1 MMNKNGVSESLKTR
15 WNERRSKLE
24 IIGEVLS
31 VARNGARK
39 TEIVYRTNLNFTRLA
54 SYIQYLEEKKF
65 LETSDHIFKTTSK
78 GEEFLRDYQNMRD
91 VLLTEEA

>member
-1 MMNKNGVSESLKTR
+1 MK
-15 WNERRSKLE
+15 ERRSKLE
-24 IIGEVLS
+24 IIGAVLS

-39 TEIVYRTNLNFTRLA
+39 TEIVYRTNLNFTQLA

-65 LETSDHIFKTTSK
+65 LEIFDHTFKTTAK
-78 GEEFLRDYQNMRD
+78 GKDFLRDYQNLRD

>member
-1 MMNKNGVSESLKTR
+1 MKTNGISESLKTR
-15 WNERRSKLE
+15 WMERRGKLE

-39 TEIVYRTNLNFTRLA
+39 TEIVYKTNLNFTRLA

-65 LETSDHIFKTTSK
+65 LETSDHTFKTTAK
-78 GEEFLRDYQNMRD
+78 GEEFLHDYQKMRD